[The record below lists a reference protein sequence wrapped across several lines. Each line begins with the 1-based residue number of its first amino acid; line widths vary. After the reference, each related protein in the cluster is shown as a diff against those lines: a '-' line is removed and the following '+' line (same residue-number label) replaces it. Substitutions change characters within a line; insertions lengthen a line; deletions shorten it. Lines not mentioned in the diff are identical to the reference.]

1 MPKRKAKSKAKD
13 IVARSIT
20 LKDSKG
26 KIRLFMGVGG
36 ATPYSSICL
45 FGDRG
50 RSIELS
56 ADHEGGLYI
65 SLHDGT
71 GKIAAALGI
80 TSDDRVGL
88 SLFDHRSGT
97 RTQIGSDGAGLP
109 HYITLHH
116 HGKVHWTTRKPR
128 RKKSA

>member
-1 MPKRKAKSKAKD
+1 MPKRKSKAKD

-26 KIRLFMGVGG
+26 KTRIYMGVDG
-36 ATPYSSICL
+36 ATAYSTICL

-56 ADHEGGLYI
+56 VNPEGGLYI
-65 SLHDGT
+65 RLHDGT
-71 GKIAAALGI
+71 DKIVAALGI
-80 TSDDRVGL
+80 TSNDRVGL
-88 SLFDHRSGT
+88 CLYDHRSGT
-97 RTQIGSDGAGLP
+97 RTYFGSDKAGLP
-109 HYITLHH
+109 HHITLHH

-128 RKKSA
+128 RKKSE